1 MAQSQ
6 GIRFRGL
13 GGQADKRRIKGTISR
28 GSSQP
33 YISSVRGKTLHMH
46 VCLFV
51 YVCVCACAWQD
62 SIHAYVSVSV
72 CVFCCVCV
80 SGKSL
85 YMHILTCSMYFFP
98 LYKRTR
104 FFKPE
109 HCWPV
114 QNPCYVLLSN
124 NCPDGQA
131 ASWQKVTKSNN
142 QTIAQTAKPRDG

>member
-1 MAQSQ
+1 MRHEGGGVTPA
-6 GIRFRGL
+6 GEKLAGL
-13 GGQADKRRIKGTISR
+13 PSPGSEGVLSPGWDDERKISR

-62 SIHAYVSVSV
+62 SIHAYVSV
-72 CVFCCVCV
+72 CVCCVCV

-104 FFKPE
+104 FF
-109 HCWPV
+109 
-114 QNPCYVLLSN
+114 QTRALLTSSKSML
-124 NCPDGQA
+124 CVAIKQLPRRPGR
-131 ASWQKVTKSNN
+131 VMTKSN
-142 QTIAQTAKPRDG
+142 